1 MNRAQSIETLN
12 SFLRGELTAVASY
25 RAALARV
32 RAPENQAELE
42 ACLASHE
49 RRVEALRRQVRA
61 LGGEPAESAGA
72 FGAFARLLEAG
83 AAAVGDEA
91 AIALLEEGEDR
102 GLQLYLDD
110 VCKLDR
116 ETRKQIEREVLPE
129 QVRTHDSLSD
139 LKLAL
144 RDT

>member
-12 SFLRGELTAVASY
+12 SCLRGGLAAGASD
-25 RAALARV
+25 RAALARA

-42 ACLASHE
+42 ACLASHQ

-72 FGAFARLLEAG
+72 WGAFARLMEGG
-83 AAAVGDEA
+83 AAAAGDEA

-102 GLQLYLDD
+102 GLKLYLDD
-110 VCKLDR
+110 V
-116 ETRKQIEREVLPE
+116 
-129 QVRTHDSLSD
+129 
-139 LKLAL
+139 
-144 RDT
+144 